1 MKKILVLMLFCSVFV
16 LGCSK
21 AQEETNEMFVDE
33 TVTESFEVDENLDVD
48 NEQDIGVVNEA
59 LRVGMEQYN
68 AGDFAAA
75 IDTYT
80 KAIETAGDNISLY
93 VDRGRAKRDSGDI
106 DGAIGDVSRALDLSQ
121 EGWIYAERGVAYSAK
136 GEKELAL
143 QDFKKALSMDPS
155 ISWVADNIKELES
168 K

>member
-1 MKKILVLMLFCSVFV
+1 MKKILVLMLFCGVFV

-21 AQEETNEMFVDE
+21 AQDEVNEVPVDE
-33 TVTESFEVDENLDVD
+33 TVSEGYDVDENLDA
-48 NEQDIGVVNEA
+48 NEQNDVVSEA

-80 KAIETAGDNISLY
+80 KALETVGDNVSLY
-93 VDRGRAKRDSGDI
+93 TDRGRAKRDSGDI
-106 DGAIGDVSRALDLSQ
+106 DGAIADVSKALELNQ

-155 ISWVADNIKELES
+155 ISWVADSIKELES